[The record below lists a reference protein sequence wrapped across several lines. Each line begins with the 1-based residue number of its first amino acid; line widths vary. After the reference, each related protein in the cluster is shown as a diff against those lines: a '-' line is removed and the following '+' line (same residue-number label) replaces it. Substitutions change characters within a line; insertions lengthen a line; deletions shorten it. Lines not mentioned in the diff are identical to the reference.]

1 MNVVL
6 ILVFIDSL
14 CRWWWCT
21 NSLSCLKKLFERET
35 QFRKFEVLFECPP
48 PGAVK
53 KLFKNETFSF
63 GFKVLFKPSL
73 FE

>member
-48 PGAVK
+48 PGG
-53 KLFKNETFSF
+53 T
-63 GFKVLFKPSL
+63 
-73 FE
+73 